1 MANYH
6 DKMDLSKFTT
16 HLSLQQEMRKG
27 YIVGDNCDHFRAH
40 SPFRWSDFIW
50 NKWQVLFDIR
60 KVMSKQ
66 IVRVCQ
72 GLKVLK
78 YLTLGWV
85 PAMPCLKS
93 DALITPLTGSK
104 TLTFLTVLC
113 GNNDTTA
120 QNLCVSEPSVIFF
133 YWTAPPLPPQI
144 RIAPANSRCLLFTR
158 CRRSN
163 VWSQASYSVTSQSLC
178 LCGERTSLS
187 QCYLPKYFLG
197 ILASTNRALIK
208 TTVIWRMSPNLRNTI

>member
-6 DKMDLSKFTT
+6 GKMDLSKFTT

-27 YIVGDNCDHFRAH
+27 YIVGDNCENLRAH
-40 SPFRWSDFIW
+40 TPFGWSDFIL

-66 IVRVCQ
+66 IVRFCQ

-93 DALITPLTGSK
+93 DALITPLTSSK
-104 TLTFLTVLC
+104 TLKFLTVMC

-133 YWTAPPLPPQI
+133 YWTAPPVDQDRPD
-144 RIAPANSRCLLFTR
+144 
-158 CRRSN
+158 
-163 VWSQASYSVTSQSLC
+163 
-178 LCGERTSLS
+178 
-187 QCYLPKYFLG
+187 
-197 ILASTNRALIK
+197 
-208 TTVIWRMSPNLRNTI
+208 